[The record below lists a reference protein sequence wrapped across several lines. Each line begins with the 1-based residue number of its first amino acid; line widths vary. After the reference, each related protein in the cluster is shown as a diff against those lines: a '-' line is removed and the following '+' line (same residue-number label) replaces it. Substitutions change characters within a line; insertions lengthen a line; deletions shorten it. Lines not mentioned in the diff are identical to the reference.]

1 MADQQPDTG
10 TFKRWMQLV
19 PLMSHSSTGRG
30 LIRRVRVL
38 RRREDVGARHLPAG
52 TASQGLD
59 AERGSG
65 PARPALVAALIICAA
80 GAASVAL
87 GPDDN
92 WDLLYYHLYAPYA
105 YLHDRYLHDIG
116 PAQSQGFFNP
126 MADLLFYGLISSPL
140 NDMPRV
146 VAFAMGAVHGLNA
159 VLVLAIAREC
169 LRPPRSAGRW
179 PLRTLALLIGVTGA
193 GFVSLLGATTND
205 LINSICVLGA
215 LLAMLRIARPG
226 GTRDVRGFAVAGLLM
241 GTGVGLKYTAAV
253 FAPGLGLAALMV
265 AARRRTIGGP
275 VAFAAAAALGCLAV
289 AGHHL
294 LTMWQDFGNPMFPF
308 LNDVFRSPWSDPQSL
323 RDMRFVPRDLWQA
336 IAYPFYWTTVSNYLV
351 MEQPFRDW
359 RGAAAG
365 LAIAAALATR
375 VGGFGRRA
383 EGIAETPGLGLVM
396 VFVVVSFVTWELA
409 FGIYRYGVV
418 LEMLSGVVII
428 GAVLRLVSRP
438 RLRLALAGVLAV
450 VIGATTVHPDWG
462 RGEFGDRYV
471 DVRVPA
477 LPADSIVLVAT
488 ADPAAYF
495 IPFAEPTARFLG
507 IENNFLT
514 LAQTNRM
521 ASEVGRLMRT
531 PGPAKFILNIGPFDA
546 VKLGRLLGRLGLR
559 LGDRPCLAIES
570 NLATDDGEQ
579 LSLCPAVE

>member
-1 MADQQPDTG
+1 MGDQQPDAG
-10 TFKRWMQLV
+10 TFKRWLQQI
-19 PLMSHSSTGRG
+19 PLMSQRSIEPG
-30 LIRRVRVL
+30 RVRVW
-38 RRREDVGARHLPAG
+38 RRGENVAGRDSPAG
-52 TASQGLD
+52 TSPQGLD
-59 AERGSG
+59 AERGSS
-65 PARPALVAALIICAA
+65 PARRALAAALIICAC
-80 GAASVAL
+80 GAASLAL

-146 VAFAMGAVHGLNA
+146 VAFAMGAAHGLNA

-179 PLRTLALLIGVTGA
+179 PLRMLALLIGVTGA

-205 LINSICVLGA
+205 LINSIFVLGA
-215 LLAMLRIARPG
+215 LLAMLRVGRPDS
-226 GTRDVRGFAVAGLLM
+226 TRDVRRGFVVAGLLM
-241 GTGVGLKYTAAV
+241 GMGVGLKYTAAV
-253 FAPGLGLAALMV
+253 FMPGLGLAALVV
-265 AARRRTIGGP
+265 AARRRTVGGP
-275 VAFAAAAALGCLAV
+275 VAFVVAAALGCLAV

-294 LTMWQDFGNPMFPF
+294 LTMWQDFGNPLFPF

-336 IAYPFYWTTVSNYLV
+336 IAYPFYWTTMNDYLV
-351 MEQPFRDW
+351 MEPPFRDW
-359 RGAAAG
+359 RGAVAG
-365 LAIAAALATR
+365 LAIAAALAMR
-375 VGGFGRRA
+375 VGGIGRRA

-418 LEMLSGVVII
+418 LELLSGVVIT
-428 GAVLRLVSRP
+428 GTLLRLVARP
-438 RLRLALAGVLAV
+438 RLRLGFAAMLAV
-450 VIGATTVHPDWG
+450 IIGVTTVHPDWG
-462 RGEFGDRYV
+462 RGEWGERYV

-477 LPADSIVLVAT
+477 LPADSIVLIAT
-488 ADPAAYF
+488 PDPAAYF

-521 ASEVGRLMRT
+521 ASEVRRLMRT
-531 PGPAKFILNIGPFDA
+531 PGPAKYILSVGPFDGD
-546 VKLGRLLGRLGLR
+546 KLRRLLGRLGLR
-559 LGDRPCLAIES
+559 LGAGPCLAIES
-570 NLATDDGEQ
+570 NLATDDGEH
-579 LSLCPAVE
+579 LSLCPVVE